1 MSAPSPIHGGT
12 APLAS
17 LTAIFTPP
25 CSTTWLLTTT
35 RLLSQYPP
43 LPTAGPASCNPP
55 SWSSN
60 IAAGGFHYYSPA
72 ICPEG
77 FHVGPNCGLT
87 RTRTAE
93 GFPAIEKGETVA
105 YCVPKGLTCTTD
117 ITDYRGGV
125 WGYTR
130 DGTAW
135 GAKVTVGPAIQIRW
149 VEADLTLLET
159 HPLTPGLTIANTEMG
174 VATATAVARSFT
186 TVISIDDA
194 DSTSLIIDTTP
205 NQDGGRGLSIETG
218 QPTPDTK
225 KPDEGATSGGN
236 DGGFAIGNLDRG
248 SSIVVVVVISLIGAL
263 VVVTVAWCLIRRY
276 KRKVVLDMGQMQMNK
291 AAGLEAGRQHDR
303 AYVPASSRRSG
314 PRLDPREEMQME
326 ALKAMNLVSRD
337 ATRESR
343 PQATLRI
350 NPQQKARL
358 TPRRGYSELDTS
370 SPALGSAP
378 NPAEL
383 EGDVAMNAPAKPW
396 VLHQRSWLR
405 SPSLYHPLQSPQS
418 FRSSRST
425 RRTVRESF
433 GEKVNDPATAL
444 GRLRIPQAAR
454 SPMSRSSPP
463 SASPR
468 SGSFWRLPRSPRS
481 PRSPTATRLSQ
492 QIPRAPPQKSGLS
505 NETSSSN
512 RTGLDERRDEEDAR
526 GGHRDSK

>member
-1 MSAPSPIHGGT
+1 MSAPSAVHGGT

-17 LTAIFTPP
+17 LTSVFTPP

-43 LPTAGPASCNPP
+43 FPTAGPASCDPP
-55 SWSSN
+55 SWNSN

-72 ICPEG
+72 VCPEG
-77 FHVGPNCGLT
+77 FHVGPSCGLT

-93 GFPAIEKGETVA
+93 GFPAVERRETVA

-135 GAKVTVGPAIQIRW
+135 GARVTVGPAIQIRW

-159 HPLTPGLTIANTEMG
+159 HPLTPGLTLAKTEMG
-174 VATATAVARSFT
+174 VATAVARSFT

-205 NQDGGRGLSIETG
+205 KQDGGRGSSIETG
-218 QPTPDTK
+218 EPAPDTRE
-225 KPDEGATSGGN
+225 PDTGATNRADEG
-236 DGGFAIGNLDRG
+236 GFGIGSLNRG

-263 VVVTVAWCLIRRY
+263 IISTVAWCLVRRY
-276 KRKVVLDMGQMQMNK
+276 KRKQVLEKEQLQANSVTR
-291 AAGLEAGRQHDR
+291 LEAGQQHDQ
-303 AYVPASSRRSG
+303 AYTPASSRRSG
-314 PRLDPREEMQME
+314 PRLDPREGMQMD
-326 ALKAMNLVSRD
+326 ARKAMNLPSRE
-337 ATRESR
+337 ATRKTS
-343 PQATLRI
+343 PQAALKI
-350 NPQQKARL
+350 DPQQNPKL

-370 SPALGSAP
+370 SPAIGSAP

-383 EGDVAMNAPAKPW
+383 EGDSAVDTPAKPW
-396 VLHQRSWLR
+396 VVHQRSWLR
-405 SPSLYHPLQSPQS
+405 SPSVYHPLQSPQS

-433 GEKVNDPATAL
+433 GEKINDPATAL
-444 GRLRIPQAAR
+444 GRLRIPPAAR
-454 SPMSRSSPP
+454 STISRSSPP

-468 SGSFWRLPRSPRS
+468 SGSFWRMPRSPRS

-492 QIPRAPPQKSGLS
+492 QISRPPPSKSGLS
-505 NETSSSN
+505 NETLMSSTPGPDEQRN
-512 RTGLDERRDEEDAR
+512 REDFR
-526 GGHRDSK
+526 GRHRDSR

>member
-1 MSAPSPIHGGT
+1 MPAPRAVHGGT

-17 LTAIFTPP
+17 LTSIFTPP
-25 CSTTWLLTTT
+25 CLTTWLLTTT

-43 LPTAGPASCNPP
+43 FPTAGPASCDPP
-55 SWSSN
+55 SWNSN
-60 IAAGGFHYYSPA
+60 IAGGGFHYYSPA

-77 FHVGPNCGLT
+77 FHVGPSCGLT

-93 GFPAIEKGETVA
+93 GFPAVEKGETVA

-135 GAKVTVGPAIQIRW
+135 GARVTVGPAIQIRW

-159 HPLTPGLTIANTEMG
+159 HPLTPGLTLAKTEMG
-174 VATATAVARSFT
+174 VATAVARSFT

-205 NQDGGRGLSIETG
+205 KQDEGRGSSLETG
-218 QPTPDTK
+218 QPTPDIGE
-225 KPDEGATSGGN
+225 PDTGATNESKE
-236 DGGFAIGNLDRG
+236 DGFGIGTLNRG
-248 SSIVVVVVISLIGAL
+248 SSIAVIVLVSVAGAIIIS
-263 VVVTVAWCLIRRY
+263 TIAWCLIRRY
-276 KRKVVLDMGQMQMNK
+276 RRKRLLEKEQVQPK
-291 AAGLEAGRQHDR
+291 SAARLEAGRHHDR
-303 AYVPASSRRSG
+303 AYTPGSSRRSG
-314 PRLDPREEMQME
+314 TRLDPRDGMQMDAQKALPLGPRE
-326 ALKAMNLVSRD
+326 ATKKDPPRAGLKID
-337 ATRESR
+337 
-343 PQATLRI
+343 
-350 NPQQKARL
+350 PQQKPKL

-383 EGDVAMNAPAKPW
+383 EGDLIINTPAKPW
-396 VLHQRSWLR
+396 VVHQRSWLR

-444 GRLRIPQAAR
+444 GRLRIPPATR
-454 SPMSRSSPP
+454 STMSRSSPP

-468 SGSFWRLPRSPRS
+468 SGSFWRIPRSPRS

-492 QIPRAPPQKSGLS
+492 QIPRPPLAKSALS
-505 NETSSSN
+505 NETSISN
-512 RTGLDERRDEEDAR
+512 TTGPDGRRNGEGSGDA
-526 GGHRDSK
+526 HRDSS